1 MIWFLDFSNHALF
14 WYYLASNF
22 SYLAMLI
29 IALKT
34 SAMHQRRLESIRL
47 SWIKE
52 TPMAPPITVIAP
64 AHNEEASIRVAVRN
78 LLELDYPQ
86 LEVIV
91 VNGGSEDLP
100 SKSCGKSSACG

>member
-1 MIWFLDFSNHALF
+1 MIRFLDFFNHALF

-34 SAMHQRRLESIRL
+34 SAMHQHRLESIRL

-52 TPMAPPITVIAP
+52 TPMARHITRKAQSAWPCAISL
-64 AHNEEASIRVAVRN
+64 NWIIRN
-78 LLELDYPQ
+78 
-86 LEVIV
+86 
-91 VNGGSEDLP
+91 
-100 SKSCGKSSACG
+100 

>member
-1 MIWFLDFSNHALF
+1 MIRFLDFSNHALF

-47 SWIKE
+47 NWIKE
-52 TPMAPPITVIAP
+52 SPMARR
-64 AHNEEASIRVAVRN
+64 HRHCASA
-78 LLELDYPQ
+78 
-86 LEVIV
+86 
-91 VNGGSEDLP
+91 
-100 SKSCGKSSACG
+100 